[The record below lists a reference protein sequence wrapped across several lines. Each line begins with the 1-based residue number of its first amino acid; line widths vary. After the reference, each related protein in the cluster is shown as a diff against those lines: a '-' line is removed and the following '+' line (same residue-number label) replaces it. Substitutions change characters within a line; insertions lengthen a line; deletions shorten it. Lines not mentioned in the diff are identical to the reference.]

1 MDPTTVC
8 CPKPHCHARGPTGQG
23 HIGIH
28 SSGVFNV
35 EIRHSMIPI
44 SAHFI
49 DCNAFGRHPCLHFQ
63 NPPFPYV
70 DPRRGARLFQE
81 RRAQARRQEL

>member
-8 CPKPHCHARGPTGQG
+8 CPKPHCHARGPTGQD

-35 EIRHSMIPI
+35 EIRQFHSSRETVTNLRSRVFRPI
-44 SAHFI
+44 INHNDLVLVFW
-49 DCNAFGRHPCLHFQ
+49 
-63 NPPFPYV
+63 
-70 DPRRGARLFQE
+70 
-81 RRAQARRQEL
+81 